1 MKTAAPFIFLALLL
15 LASGCAR
22 LPIKTVQESMRK
34 TVAPALLEDDLGLSS
49 LREGIRTNAEF
60 LRKKGRLDD
69 IMVFGPRSVR
79 QEDYIKAL
87 EMLLADTD
95 GMTDVREFA
104 GVLKAEFDFYEVYG
118 KKEWGEV
125 FITSYYT
132 PVIEGSTIPTPRFPQ
147 PLYGVPPDLVWV
159 NLNSF
164 ARRFPEMMPWQ
175 GLPNEQKT
183 KPGILRGRLCPC
195 PEKGCVP
202 EVAPYY
208 SRKEIDE
215 ERRLAD
221 QGLEFAWLDPIDC
234 FFLQIQGAGVVNLDN
249 GMRLRVG
256 YASQN
261 GHPYVAIGKFMYD
274 VIPPQKMSMQAIRRH
289 LKTMAPDELQEMLN
303 KNPSYVFFRTLPG
316 DPVTYLG
323 TEVVDGRTI
332 ATDTRFF
339 PKGALAYLEFEKP
352 EFPDEEA
359 EEPTGWVKTSRFVLD
374 QDTGGAIR
382 GPDRVDLYWGEGR
395 IAEQHAGV
403 MKNQGRLYYL
413 VPKAAD

>member
-1 MKTAAPFIFLALLL
+1 
-15 LASGCAR
+15 
-22 LPIKTVQESMRK
+22 
-34 TVAPALLEDDLGLSS
+34 
-49 LREGIRTNAEF
+49 
-60 LRKKGRLDD
+60 
-69 IMVFGPRSVR
+69 
-79 QEDYIKAL
+79 
-87 EMLLADTD
+87 MLLADTE
-95 GMTDVREFA
+95 GMMDIREFV
-104 GVLKAEFDFYEVYG
+104 GVLKAGFDFYEVYG
-118 KKEWGEV
+118 QREWGEV

-132 PVIEGSTIPTPRFPQ
+132 PVIGGSTIPTPRFSQ
-147 PLYGVPPDLVWV
+147 PLYGVPHDLVWV
-159 NLNSF
+159 DLASF

-221 QGLEFAWLDPIDC
+221 QGLELAWLDPIDC
-234 FFLQIQGAGVVNLDN
+234 FFLQIQGSGVVNLEN

-256 YASQN
+256 YAAQN

-289 LKTMAPDELQEMLN
+289 LKTLSPDELQEMLN
-303 KNPSYVFFRTLPG
+303 RNPSYVFFRTLPG
-316 DPVTYLG
+316 DPVTYFG

-352 EFPDEEA
+352 DFPDMMISTCVGRA
-359 EEPTGWVKTSRFVLD
+359 N
-374 QDTGGAIR
+374 
-382 GPDRVDLYWGEGR
+382 GPDVTRLAFLPLGSDIHTVVCRAEARKIRAAFLSCRCSIHPFMPGAEVGVDLHTDL
-395 IAEQHAGV
+395 AAGY
-403 MKNQGRLYYL
+403 KS
-413 VPKAAD
+413 